1 MNMLLMKNLSMIIII
16 INLITIS
23 SYNLM
28 LLLNGKAHLK
38 NGTSRIAITSAS
50 MIMIEVVTII
60 VYTRL

>member
-16 INLITIS
+16 INLIAIS

-28 LLLNGKAHLK
+28 LLLNGKAYLK
-38 NGTSRIAITSAS
+38 NGIPRIAITSAS

>member
-16 INLITIS
+16 INLIAIS

>member
-16 INLITIS
+16 INLIAIS

-28 LLLNGKAHLK
+28 LLLNGKAYLK
-38 NGTSRIAITSAS
+38 NGISRIAITSAS